1 MPSLLVHK
9 TDAPARESQQ
19 RQPQQKQAQQK
30 QLLSLLSAI
39 HYLLR
44 QWQRYWQQGLLI
56 ICALLTHELF
66 RTYFALQL
74 KRMIDSLQAT
84 GQVENLRVIMAT
96 LMAGFFLAL
105 AARLLGERLVAQV
118 GAKLLNQLRLSMFEQ
133 LQRLSHSYYT
143 RTASG
148 SILAR
153 FTNDLADVEKV
164 VTVRLRDGL
173 LNLILLLL
181 NVPVLFYIDWRLGL
195 VPLLNMVIMM
205 RVIGYLMP
213 MAAQLGYKLKTS
225 EAQLTTELQE
235 NIRGQALI
243 RAFGFEPLMLARFQ
257 NQSATL
263 EATGARASF
272 FRALVSLSARSIVLF
287 SRVIAVGVGIFL
299 IMRNEMTVG
308 DFVAFFNLLTLV
320 NNAIDD
326 LTRTVLPD
334 FIGVTSGIQRIQE
347 LLQEKPDVVERADAI
362 ALPPLRHQITLKQ
375 VSFSYTDHTA
385 QLQNISLMIPAGQTV
400 AIVGPSGSGK
410 STLLTLLMR
419 GRDATAGAIYYD
431 GIDIRRIKRSSLQH
445 QMGVVFQDTYLFE
458 TTIRENIRM
467 AKPDATDAEVVR
479 AAKLA
484 EIHDLIMHLPNQ
496 YETQVGE
503 AGGRLSGG
511 QRQRIA
517 IARAIIRNPAI
528 LILDEATSALD
539 PGTEAAINAT
549 LRRLG
554 RVRTVITVTHRLSA
568 ITSVDYIA
576 VLNGGHLVEAG
587 THEMLLARQGLY
599 AQLWHKQSGFEISA
613 DGRMARVHASYL
625 RQIALFASLDMT
637 ILNTIASRFNTQFVN
652 QGQIVFQQGDA
663 GDRFYLIARG
673 QVEVLVHNAQG
684 LEQKIDTMS
693 DGDYFGETALVQ
705 DAPRNATIRTLTDC
719 LFLTLPKR
727 EFLALLDELPP
738 LRLAVGMQI
747 ERTFQNRERQ
757 HVDEDALVKGD
768 NTQSALVSKVRA
780 WWRSR
785 FEMYA

>member
-1 MPSLLVHK
+1 MPNRPVNPMG
-9 TDAPARESQQ
+9 APASK
-19 RQPQQKQAQQK
+19 PQQKQH
-30 QLLSLLSAI
+30 LTVFSAI
-39 HYLLR
+39 SYLLR
-44 QWQRYWQQGLLI
+44 QWQPYWQQGLLV

-84 GQVENLRVIMAT
+84 GQVENLMVIMAT
-96 LMAGFFLAL
+96 LVAGFFLAL
-105 AARLLGERLVAQV
+105 AARLLGERLVAEG
-118 GAKLLNQLRLSMFEQ
+118 GAKILNQLRLGMFEH
-133 LQRLSHSYYT
+133 LQRLSHSYYN
-143 RTASG
+143 RTASA

-153 FTNDLADVEKV
+153 FTNDLADVEKA

-173 LNLILLLL
+173 LDLILLLL

-195 VPLLNMVIMM
+195 VPLLNMVIMT
-205 RVIGYLMP
+205 RVIGSLMP
-213 MAAQLGYKLKTS
+213 VAAQLGYKLKTH
-225 EAQLTTELQE
+225 EAQLTAELQE

-243 RAFGFEPLMLARFQ
+243 RAFGFEPLMLGRVQ

-272 FRALVSLSARSIVLF
+272 FRALVALSARSIVLF
-287 SRVIAVGVGIFL
+287 SRVIAVGIGIFL
-299 IMRNEMTVG
+299 VMRSEMTVG

-347 LLQEKPDVVERADAI
+347 LFQEKPDIIERTDAI
-362 ALPPLRHQITLKQ
+362 ALPPLRHRITLKQ
-375 VSFSYTDHTA
+375 VSFSYTGQAA
-385 QLQNISLMIPAGQTV
+385 QLQNINLMIPAGRTV

-419 GRDATAGAIYYD
+419 GRDVTAGAIYYD
-431 GIDIRRIKRSSLQH
+431 GIDIRHIRRASLQH
-445 QMGVVFQDTYLFE
+445 QMGVVFQDTYLFA

-467 AKPDATDAEVVR
+467 AKPDATDAEIVK

-484 EIHDLIMHLPNQ
+484 EIHELVMQLPNQ

-503 AGGRLSGG
+503 AGDRLSGG

-539 PGTEAAINAT
+539 PGAEAAINAT

-554 RVRTVITVTHRLSA
+554 RLRTVITVTHRLSS
-568 ITSVDYIA
+568 ITGVDYIV
-576 VLNGGHLVEAG
+576 VLQGGRLVEAG
-587 THEMLLARQGLY
+587 AHEVLLAQQGVY

-625 RQIALFASLDMT
+625 RQIAIFASLDMT
-637 ILNTIASRFNTQFVN
+637 ILNTIARRFDTQFVN
-652 QGQIVFQQGDA
+652 QGQIIFQQGNV

-673 QVEVLVHNAQG
+673 QVEVLVRNAQG

-705 DAPRNATIRTLTDC
+705 DAPRNATIRTSTDC
-719 LFLTLPKR
+719 LLLTLPKR

-747 ERTFQNRERQ
+747 ERTLQNRERQ
-757 HVDEDALVKGD
+757 QVDEEAWMKGI
-768 NTQSALVSKVRA
+768 NAPPTFIGKVRT
-780 WWRSR
+780 WWRTHIN
-785 FEMYA
+785 